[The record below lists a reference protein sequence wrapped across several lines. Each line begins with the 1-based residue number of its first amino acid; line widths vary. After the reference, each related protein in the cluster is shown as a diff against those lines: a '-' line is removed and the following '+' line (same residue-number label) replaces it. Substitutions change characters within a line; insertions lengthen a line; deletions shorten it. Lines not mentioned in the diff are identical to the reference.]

1 MPVSR
6 TGNGPSLETK
16 AVLTEPRKAEAQ
28 PGTGPGLER
37 ALGPSAAAAIVLGTM
52 IGTGI
57 FLKPSEVAADAGSTA
72 VVAAAWVAAG
82 ILSLFGGLCY
92 AELGASIPEAGGEY
106 AYLRRGFGNKSAF
119 LFGWMHSI
127 IARPASVAAIAAGFL
142 RFCGFFYPALY
153 MPLYVLRPLPGVS
166 AATFTFTWAQPLAVA
181 ALIVMTA
188 INFLGVRLGGQVQ
201 VVLTALKVGSVLLI
215 IACVFLLIRQPH
227 VAMNFHPLWPSSI
240 TWGTLEG
247 FLTALA
253 AAAWAYD
260 GWNDL
265 NLVGSEVE
273 DPQRNFPRVIVR
285 GVLFVLVVF
294 LVFNFACFYALPYPA
309 VAGSRHVAS
318 DLFSRVAG
326 RDAALW
332 ITFAMA
338 ISALGTLNSSI
349 LSGARVDY
357 AIARD
362 GIFFRFA
369 AAVHPKYRTPGN
381 ALILQCAIAS
391 VMALSGTFEDL
402 TSLVMFGSWTFYA
415 LAVLSMVR
423 MRKKYPAMPRPYR
436 TWGYPVTPVLFVIGA
451 FALALSLW
459 VARPIRSTIGFV
471 LVISGLFFYRY
482 WTRKDSHATDI
493 RLD

>member
-1 MPVSR
+1 M
-6 TGNGPSLETK
+6 
-16 AVLTEPRKAEAQ
+16 TEPKRAQ
-28 PGTGPGLER
+28 KQASLER
-37 ALGPSAAAAIVLGTM
+37 AIGLPAASAIVLGTM

-57 FLKPSEVAADAGSTA
+57 FLKPSEVAYDAGSVL
-72 VVAAAWVAAG
+72 VVAAAWIAAG

-92 AELGASIPEAGGEY
+92 AELGASIPEAGGDY
-106 AYLRRGFGNKSAF
+106 AYLRHGFGGKTAF

-127 IARPASVAAIAAGFL
+127 IARPASVAAIAAGFM
-142 RFCGFFYPALY
+142 RFCGFFYPGLY
-153 MPLYVLRPLPGVS
+153 TPIFVLRFPIPAISS
-166 AATFTFTWAQPLAVA
+166 ASFTVTWAQPLAVVALA
-181 ALIVMTA
+181 AITA
-188 INFLGVRLGGQVQ
+188 VNYLGVKLGAWVQ
-201 VVLTALKVGSVLLI
+201 IVLTVLKIGAVLI
-215 IACVFLLIRQPH
+215 IILCVFILVREPH
-227 VAMNFHPLWPSSI
+227 VTTNLHPFLPKSVGWE
-240 TWGTLEG
+240 TLEG

-265 NLVGSEVE
+265 GLVGSEVK
-273 DPQRNFPRVIVR
+273 DPQRNFPRAIVS
-285 GVLFVLVVF
+285 GVLFVLLLF
-294 LVFNFACFYALPYPA
+294 LVFNFACLYAMPFHA
-309 VAGSRHVAS
+309 VASSRHVAS

-338 ISALGTLNSSI
+338 ISALGALNSSI

-369 AAVHPKYRTPGN
+369 GSIHPKFRTPGN

-391 VMALSGTFEDL
+391 VMALTGTFEDL

-415 LAVLSMVR
+415 LVVLAMIR

-436 TWGYPVTPVLFVIGA
+436 AWGYPVTAILFIGGA

-459 VARPIRSTIGFV
+459 IARPLRSTIGFL
-471 LVISGLFFYRY
+471 LVVGGLIFYWY
-482 WTRKDSHATDI
+482 WTRTSNRNEETSSN
-493 RLD
+493 